1 LAIVEVDWH
10 DSVKRLCKVLPS
22 VINLNQS
29 IIRLQSTDITER
41 GDSRWVDVFYT
52 YSKKR
57 KNGVK
62 GNMFFPSEIVWW
74 RIVINSYDISCEM
87 AKAGIQV
94 LSRIGFLSDVGPEI
108 TKSCKCETV
117 YGRVVRIRDCG

>member
-1 LAIVEVDWH
+1 MSFILIVRNVRM
-10 DSVKRLCKVLPS
+10 VLKV
-22 VINLNQS
+22 IC
-29 IIRLQSTDITER
+29 
-41 GDSRWVDVFYT
+41 
-52 YSKKR
+52 
-57 KNGVK
+57 
-62 GNMFFPSEIVWW
+62 FFPSEIVWW